1 MQVMNFGTD
10 PRTMTS
16 REIANLTEKRHA
28 DVMRDIRNMLLELH
42 GEGGILNF
50 QHTHRNEQNGQ
61 SYPIFN
67 LPLSVAI
74 TYLARVS
81 KELGVKIMG
90 EALKSS
96 SVATEVLKA
105 LQDFEVP
112 DDLPGLYVYAIRN
125 TVTGNVKLGISRNPE
140 ARLKQ
145 LQTGNDC
152 RLELVAMRPAAARFA
167 DEKALH
173 NANAHARLSGEWFD
187 GSVSI

>member
-1 MQVMNFGTD
+1 MNIVNFGAVS
-10 PRTMTS
+10 TMTS
-16 REIANLTEKRHA
+16 REIAELTGKRH
-28 DVMRDIRNMLLELH
+28 DHVMADIRKMLSEL
-42 GEGGILNF
+42 GLTSADF
-50 QHTHRNEQNGQ
+50 SADLPD
-61 SYPIFN
+61 SYGRMQPCFN
-67 LPLSVAI
+67 LPLSVAL

-81 KELGVKIMG
+81 KNLGVKIMG

-112 DDLPGLYVYAIRN
+112 DDLPGMYVYAIRN

-187 GSVSI
+187 GSVSV

>member
-1 MQVMNFGTD
+1 MNIVNFGAEV
-10 PRTMTS
+10 RTMTS
-16 REIANLTEKRHA
+16 REIAELTGKRH
-28 DVMRDIRNMLLELH
+28 DHVMTDIRKMLDEL
-42 GEGGILNF
+42 GLSSLDFSGKYRTDRG
-50 QHTHRNEQNGQ
+50 NE
-61 SYPIFN
+61 YECFN
-67 LPLSVAI
+67 LPLSIAI
-74 TYLARVS
+74 MYLVRVS
-81 KELGVKIMG
+81 KNLGVKIMG
-90 EALKSS
+90 EALKSF

-125 TVTGNVKLGISRNPE
+125 TVTGNIKLGISRNPE

-187 GSVSI
+187 GSVSV

>member
-1 MQVMNFGTD
+1 MNIVNFD
-10 PRTMTS
+10 AEVQTMTS
-16 REIANLTEKRHA
+16 REVAELTGKRH
-28 DVMRDIRNMLLELH
+28 DHVMTDIRKMLNEL
-42 GEGGILNF
+42 GLTSTEFSRTYRTDRG
-50 QHTHRNEQNGQ
+50 NE
-61 SYPIFN
+61 YECFN
-67 LPLSVAI
+67 LPLSVAL

-112 DDLPGLYVYAIRN
+112 DDLPGMYVYAIRN

-145 LQTGNDC
+145 LQVGNDC

>member
-1 MQVMNFGTD
+1 MVMNNEV
-10 PRTMTS
+10 TMSS
-16 REIANLTEKRHA
+16 REIAELVGKQHNH
-28 DVMRDIRNMLLELH
+28 VMRDLRVLSEQLGDMF
-42 GEGGILNF
+42 EGVIQN
-50 QHTHRNEQNGQ
+50 THRNEQNGQ
-61 SYPIFN
+61 YYPIFN
-67 LPLSVAI
+67 LPLSMAL
-74 TYLARVS
+74 TYLVRVN
-81 KELGVKIMG
+81 KNLGVKIMG
-90 EALKSS
+90 EALKSF

-125 TVTGNVKLGISRNPE
+125 TVTGNIKLGISRNPE

-187 GSVSI
+187 GSVSV

>member
-1 MQVMNFGTD
+1 MTNLSLINNNDQ
-10 PRTMTS
+10 TMS
-16 REIANLTEKRHA
+16 SVEIAELTEKRHA
-28 DVMRDIRNMLLELH
+28 DVMRDIRNMLGQLELQAAD
-42 GEGGILNF
+42 F
-50 QHTHRNEQNGQ
+50 ATHYKDGRGCTM
-61 SYPIFN
+61 PAID
-67 LPLSVAI
+67 LPLSVAL

-112 DDLPGLYVYAIRN
+112 DDLPGMYVYAIRN

>member
-1 MQVMNFGTD
+1 MNIVNFGAD
-10 PRTMTS
+10 VRTMTS
-16 REIANLTEKRHA
+16 REIAELTGKQHKHVLE
-28 DVMRDIRNMLLELH
+28 DVRKMLEDLDLSSA
-42 GEGGILNF
+42 GFSAQYKDSTGRTL
-50 QHTHRNEQNGQ
+50 
-61 SYPIFN
+61 PCFN
-67 LPLSVAI
+67 LPLSVALM
-74 TYLARVS
+74 YLARVS
-81 KELGVKIMG
+81 KKLGVKIMG

-96 SVATEVLKA
+96 SIATEVLKA

-112 DDLPGLYVYAIRN
+112 DDLPGMYVYAIRN

>member
-1 MQVMNFGTD
+1 MFDLIDSGNA
-10 PRTMTS
+10 PLTMTS
-16 REIANLTEKRHA
+16 REIAELTGKRH
-28 DVMRDIRNMLLELH
+28 DNVMADIRKMLLELH
-42 GEGGILNF
+42 GEGGILEF
-50 QHTHRNEQNGQ
+50 QDTTGRTL
-61 SYPIFN
+61 PCFN
-67 LPLSVAI
+67 LPLSIAI
-74 TYLARVS
+74 TYLVRVS
-81 KELGVKIMG
+81 KNLGVKIMG

-125 TVTGNVKLGISRNPE
+125 TVTGNIKLGISRNPE

-187 GSVSI
+187 GSVSV

>member
-1 MQVMNFGTD
+1 MNIVNFGATV
-10 PRTMTS
+10 RTMTS
-16 REIANLTEKRHA
+16 REIAEITGKDLSHVHRG
-28 DVMRDIRNMLLELH
+28 IRAMVEGL
-42 GEGGILNF
+42 GEDSDLDHLRAESDARGYV
-50 QHTHRNEQNGQ
+50 TC
-61 SYPIFN
+61 FN
-67 LPLSVAI
+67 LPLSVAL

-81 KELGVKIMG
+81 KKLGVKIMG

-187 GSVSI
+187 GSVSV

>member
-1 MQVMNFGTD
+1 MNIVNFGAD
-10 PRTMTS
+10 VRTMTS
-16 REIANLTEKRHA
+16 REIAEITGKRH
-28 DVMRDIRNMLLELH
+28 DHVMTDIRKMLSELGISSPDFS
-42 GEGGILNF
+42 GEYKDSTGRTL
-50 QHTHRNEQNGQ
+50 
-61 SYPIFN
+61 PCFN
-67 LPLSVAI
+67 LPLSVAL

-112 DDLPGLYVYAIRN
+112 DDLPGMYVYAIRN
-125 TVTGNVKLGISRNPE
+125 TVTGNVKLGISRDPE

-187 GSVSI
+187 GSVSV

>member
-1 MQVMNFGTD
+1 MTNLSLINNNDQ
-10 PRTMTS
+10 TMS
-16 REIANLTEKRHA
+16 SVEIAELTGKEHKNVLA
-28 DVMRDIRNMLLELH
+28 DIRKMLVEIQAVEKVTEYKDGRGRTQPCL
-42 GEGGILNF
+42 
-50 QHTHRNEQNGQ
+50 
-61 SYPIFN
+61 N
-67 LPLSVAI
+67 LPLSVAL

-125 TVTGNVKLGISRNPE
+125 TVTGNIKLGISRNPE

>member
-1 MQVMNFGTD
+1 MFDLIASGNA
-10 PRTMTS
+10 PLTMTS
-16 REIANLTEKRHA
+16 REIAELTGKRHDNVLE
-28 DVMRDIRNMLLELH
+28 DVRKMLDELCLSWT
-42 GEGGILNF
+42 GFATQYKDSTGRTL
-50 QHTHRNEQNGQ
+50 
-61 SYPIFN
+61 PCFN
-67 LPLSVAI
+67 LPLSIAI
-74 TYLARVS
+74 AYLVRVS
-81 KELGVKIMG
+81 KNLGVKIMG

-125 TVTGNVKLGISRNPE
+125 TVTGNIKLGISRNPE

-187 GSVSI
+187 GSVSV